1 MGLALPFRNY
11 DGMMR
16 PLKNFSFACALIAA
30 IATALP
36 LSAQERD
43 WPNRPVTIVYPWA
56 PGATDA
62 SVRFIA
68 KALSERFGQPF
79 IVEIRSGAG
88 GNVAL
93 AQVAKAAPDGYTIVY
108 TAIGPA
114 VLNKL
119 MYKSIPYDHDR
130 DFDPI
135 ILLSDTP
142 QAIISSPKLPIKTLA
157 ELVAYG
163 KENPG
168 KLTIG
173 HPGAGTMGHLTAVL
187 FLARTGIDG
196 SPIAY
201 RGTTPLITD
210 LLGGQ
215 IVAGSPAYTPAVESA
230 TVLAVTSEQ
239 RAGFLPHVP
248 TAREAG
254 FDVIAGSWT
263 AIAGPAGMPRDIVL
277 KLNAA
282 INDYLKSEEGSRLF
296 AQIGMRVLGGPPERV
311 TQAVREDRLK
321 WEPVIRAADIKLD

>member
-1 MGLALPFRNY
+1 MNNRRAILFV
-11 DGMMR
+11 
-16 PLKNFSFACALIAA
+16 LIAA
-30 IATALP
+30 LAVMSPA
-36 LSAQERD
+36 SGQEQE

-88 GNVAL
+88 GSVAL
-93 AQVAKAAPDGYTIVY
+93 AQVAKAAPDGYTIVF

-114 VLNKL
+114 VLNTL
-119 MYKSIPYDHDR
+119 LYKSIPYDHDR

-135 ILLSDTP
+135 ILLADTP
-142 QAIISSPKLPIKTLA
+142 QVIISSPKLPIKTLA
-157 ELVAYG
+157 DLVAFG

-187 FLARTGIDG
+187 FLARAGIDG
-196 SPIAY
+196 SAIAY
-201 RGTTPLITD
+201 RGTTPLVTD

-215 IVAGSPAYTPAVESA
+215 IVAGSPAYTPAVESV

-239 RAGFLPHVP
+239 RVGFLPHVP

-254 FDVIAGSWT
+254 FDVIAGSWI
-263 AIAGPAGMPRDIVL
+263 AIAGPAGMPRGIVT

-282 INDYLKSEEGSRLF
+282 IDDYLKSEEGGRQF
-296 AQIGMRVLGGPPERV
+296 AQLGMRVLGGRPERV
-311 TQAVREDRLK
+311 TQAMQEDRLK
-321 WEPVIRAADIKLD
+321 WGPVIRAANIKLD